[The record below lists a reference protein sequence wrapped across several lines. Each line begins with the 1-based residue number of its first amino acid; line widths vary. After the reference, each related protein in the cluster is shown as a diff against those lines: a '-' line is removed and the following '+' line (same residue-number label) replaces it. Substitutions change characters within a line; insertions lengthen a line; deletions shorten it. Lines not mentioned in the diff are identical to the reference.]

1 MVNRVSAKP
10 KQRRAALYLRMS
22 LDTTG
27 EGLGIERQRAECEQV
42 AKAKGWEIVG
52 EYVDNSFSASKAKV
66 VRPGYE
72 QLMAD
77 LTLNKFEAV
86 ICYDL
91 DRLTRQPR
99 QLEDWIDLSRER
111 DIALITANGEAD
123 LSTDS

>member
-1 MVNRVSAKP
+1 MENRTTNKP

-22 LDTTG
+22 LDNTG
-27 EGLGIERQRAECEQV
+27 EDFGIDRQRAECQQV
-42 AKAKGWEIVG
+42 AKNKGSEIVE
-52 EYVDNSFSASKAKV
+52 EYSDNSFSASKAKV

-72 QLMAD
+72 RLLAD
-77 LTLNKFEAV
+77 LALGKFEAV

-111 DIALITANGEAD
+111 YIALVMHW
-123 LSTDS
+123 LSN